1 VLAGERPTR
10 RFHRPVGDEA
20 DDALLGL
27 EGSGDAEE
35 RGHLGE
41 DSVLS

>member
-1 VLAGERPTR
+1 V
-10 RFHRPVGDEA
+10 DN
-20 DDALLGL
+20 ALLGL
-27 EGSGDAEE
+27 EGPTDAEE

>member
-10 RFHRPVGDEA
+10 RFHRPVGDEM

-27 EGSGDAEE
+27 EDPGDAEE
-35 RGHLGE
+35 RSRLGE
-41 DSVLS
+41 DGVLS